1 MGGSKGASEEGGG
14 RVHVGACET
23 GDSGAQSVREKR
35 RDRSLALVCGYE
47 TEHIIS
53 QCVDAA

>member
-1 MGGSKGASEEGGG
+1 MSEGKGEGGG

-23 GDSGAQSVREKR
+23 GNSGAQSVRERGREKP
-35 RDRSLALVCGYE
+35 SIGVCGYE
-47 TEHIIS
+47 TECIIS